1 MARALRWRPMSGLN
15 TLDYAIIAIVVFGG
29 LYGLGRGAIRMAAS
43 ILSIILGI
51 AAASAWYQQVAA
63 LVQQHLHTSPTV
75 SAMIGYAATFLV
87 VAGIIGMAGQR
98 VVRLA
103 HVINLNLIDRLGGA
117 LFGAALAAVF
127 VGVDLL
133 ILAAVLPPDST
144 LIRDSRLAPRVL
156 AYNQSLETFVPPEMK
171 DLFHRKYDDLV
182 RYWNG
187 QNQSPADAPGR
198 ASGGT

>member
-1 MARALRWRPMSGLN
+1 MSGLN
-15 TLDYAIIAIVVFGG
+15 TLDYAIIAIVVLGG

-43 ILSIILGI
+43 ILSIILGV
-51 AAASAWYQQVAA
+51 AAASAWYQRVGA
-63 LVQQHLHTSPTV
+63 LVQQHLNTSPTV
-75 SAMIGYAATFLV
+75 SAGIGYAVTFLV
-87 VAGIIGMAGQR
+87 VAAIIGTAGQR

-103 HVINLNLIDRLGGA
+103 HVINLNLIDRIGGA
-117 LFGAALAAVF
+117 VFGAALAAVF
-127 VGVDLL
+127 AGVDLL

-171 DLFHRKYDDLV
+171 ELFQRKYDDLV

-187 QNQSPADAPGR
+187 QNQGPAEAPAR
-198 ASGGT
+198 APSGT